1 MDEQFKND
9 TREDAPKV
17 QSVLSEEKAQ
27 SAPTN
32 SDSKANQS
40 KKFYQKWWFWLI
52 IAIVVLAAIGSVAG
66 GTSASDETQQTTD
79 GNGTTQGSDKEERY
93 YVGDTVS
100 SGDLYVTINS
110 VRETNYI
117 NGLGGVSTENVF
129 LILSVKLENRG
140 NKEDYYDSS
149 CFYLKNDGK
158 TYEPSSAGFNLTN
171 GFWLGVDIG
180 AGITKNVDLVYEIP
194 RSYVYDNYYL
204 EVDEGILSAAAKIY
218 LLNES

>member
-1 MDEQFKND
+1 MEFKEEIMDEQFKND

-66 GTSASDETQQTTD
+66 GTSATD
-79 GNGTTQGSDKEERY
+79 GNGTTQGSDKEEKY

-100 SGDLYVTINS
+100 SGNLYVTINS
-110 VRETNYI
+110 VRESKYV
-117 NGLGGVSTENVF
+117 NGVTTDNLF
-129 LILSVKLENRG
+129 IILSITVENRG
-140 NKEDYYDSS
+140 NKSDSYKQN
-149 CFYLKNDGK
+149 CFKLKNGDAV
-158 TYEPSSAGFNLTN
+158 YEISNVGINLPN
-171 GFWLGVDIG
+171 GYWLQLEVGPG
-180 AGITKNVDLVYEIP
+180 LKRNTELVYEIP

-204 EVDEGILSAAAKIY
+204 EVVEGFLSAAAKIY
-218 LLNES
+218 LLNESEQ